1 MLDILHTA
9 ALFIAALAC
18 STPEPRATVSSAAPI
33 TLPAAATPGE
43 FPTWINGRNC
53 ATEPKIQVYAY
64 DSDTYILRQSMCTNY
79 EGPFLYLLFGQTRAL
94 LEDTGASAS
103 PPIPL
108 YTTAKRIIDRW
119 LLNHGMSSIPLTVAH
134 SHSHGDHVANDNQ
147 FIGQPHVTV
156 VGLSQPAVAQFF
168 GITNWPEQIVE
179 YDLGGRILDVI
190 PIPGHQ
196 SAHIAFYDR
205 NTQLL
210 LTGDTLYP
218 GRLYISDFP
227 AYTES
232 VQRLVDF
239 TATNTVSYVLGTHIE
254 MSTTRGEDFPLGSKF
269 HPNEHVLQLRPVHLV
284 ELLDGVLGMQGAPHI
299 EVHKD
304 FIIYPLSVQTDRGA
318 CRGTRAFSSP

>member
-1 MLDILHTA
+1 VHELRG
-9 ALFIAALAC
+9 
-18 STPEPRATVSSAAPI
+18 S
-33 TLPAAATPGE
+33 LPL
-43 FPTWINGRNC
+43 
-53 ATEPKIQVYAY
+53 
-64 DSDTYILRQSMCTNY
+64 S
-79 EGPFLYLLFGQTRAL
+79 LFGQTRAL
-94 LEDTGASAS
+94 LEDTGSAS

-108 YTTAKRIIDRW
+108 YATVKRIIDRW
-119 LLNHGMSSIPLTVAH
+119 LLNHGMSTIPLTVAH

-147 FIGQPHVTV
+147 FIGQPHTTV
-156 VGLSQPAVAQFF
+156 VGLSQTAVAQFF

-196 SAHIAFYDR
+196 VAHIAFYDR

-254 MSTTRGEDFPLGSKF
+254 MSTTRGEDFPLGSTF
-269 HPNEHVLQLRPVHLV
+269 HPNEHRAAAAPVPFARAPQRRAGHA
-284 ELLDGVLGMQGAPHI
+284 GVAAHRSAQGLH
-299 EVHKD
+299 H
-304 FIIYPLSVQTDRGA
+304 LSVLTDRERAAALDRSLAAHGRA
-318 CRGTRAFSSP
+318 GLQNWRAEGGTDPAKW

>member
-1 MLDILHTA
+1 MINIRHTP

-18 STPEPRATVSSAAPI
+18 STLV
-33 TLPAAATPGE
+33 PAVATPGE
-43 FPTWINGRNC
+43 FPTWINGADC

-64 DSDTYILRQSMCTNY
+64 DSDTYILRQSMCTDY
-79 EGPFLYLLFGQTRAL
+79 EGPFLYLLFGQTRVL

-108 YTTAKRIIDRW
+108 YRTVKGIIDSW
-119 LLNHGMSSIPLTVAH
+119 LLSHGMSSIPLTVAH

-147 FIGQPHVTV
+147 FIGQPDTTV
-156 VGLSQPAVAQFF
+156 VGLSQAAVAQFF

-179 YDLGGRILDVI
+179 YELGGRTLDVI

-196 SAHIAFYDR
+196 VAHIAFYDR
-205 NTQLL
+205 KTQFL

-227 AYTES
+227 AYTDS

-239 TATNTVSYVLGTHIE
+239 TATNPVSYVLGTHIE
-254 MSTTRGEDFPLGSKF
+254 MSKTRGEDFPFGSTF
-269 HPNEHVLQLRPVHLV
+269 HPNEHVLQLRRSHLL
-284 ELLDGVLGMQGAPHI
+284 ELLDGVLGMRDFPHI

-304 FIIYPLSVQTDRGA
+304 FIIYP
-318 CRGTRAFSSP
+318 